1 MSSTNNDFRI
11 PSHSK
16 GTTWDG
22 ISFLVAEANEANVET
37 PVDFTGATVVAQ
49 FKKGKTGSVI
59 FEFKTTDQTIVFG
72 TGTVSNPTTG
82 EIVLKPRLMNYQAY
96 DYYFTVRATFA
107 DGRVDEIVEG
117 WFKIED

>member
-1 MSSTNNDFRI
+1 MICETEDFRI
-11 PSHSK
+11 PDHNR

-22 ISFLVAEANEANVET
+22 ISFLVTEKNEQNVET
-37 PVDFTGATVVAQ
+37 PVDFTGAIILAQ
-49 FKKGKTGSVI
+49 FKNRKRGSVV
-59 FEFKTTDQTIVFG
+59 FEFKSPDQTIVFG

-82 EIVLKPRLMNYQAY
+82 EIVLKPRLLNYPAY